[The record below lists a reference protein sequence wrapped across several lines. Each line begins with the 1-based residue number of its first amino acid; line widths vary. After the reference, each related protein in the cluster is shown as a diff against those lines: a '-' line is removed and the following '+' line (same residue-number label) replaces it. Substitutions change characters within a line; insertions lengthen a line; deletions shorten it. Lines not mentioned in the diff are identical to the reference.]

1 MRRPISF
8 LEVGGW
14 RSDALLEGA
23 GGDAGREAGGGGEA
37 GGQRGEPATPATLV
51 QVEEERRQRVRM
63 GWCLALS
70 QGTLLA
76 VLFLLWKKTYMNGPS

>member
-1 MRRPISF
+1 MPCWKER
-8 LEVGGW
+8 VVM
-14 RSDALLEGA
+14 LEGKL
-23 GGDAGREAGGGGEA
+23 GEVV
-37 GGQRGEPATPATLV
+37 RLVVSEVSPPTPATLV